1 MASIEA
7 RIIDGHIEA
16 TLDGDGQELIAL
28 MGYVVH
34 SVTDALDM
42 DVFSAML
49 ATAMGVEDMRK
60 EGKWETKEGEDY
72 GEYLHQQ

>member
-7 RIIDGHIEA
+7 RIIDGNIEA
-16 TLDGDGQELIAL
+16 TLDGDGKELIAL
-28 MGYVVH
+28 MEYVVH
-34 SVTDALDM
+34 SVTDTLDL
-42 DVFSAML
+42 DLTAAMM

-60 EGKWETKEGEDY
+60 KGKWETKEGENY